1 LLDIEKIY
9 NPPTPLN
16 AKLSKPI
23 IAETNDPTTSINGVL
38 SASNEI
44 QPTLPDLSNTS
55 FCRDLIVFKNFD
67 LLRSNDLFVI
77 FIVVY
82 AAIIPLSI
90 AGASNNVIKFFL
102 VAQCLAW
109 RVFHSYILGAILYFQ
124 SKNKFLTKHY
134 IKFGGNVS
142 EAFSNWK
149 RCVLIRY

>member
-1 LLDIEKIY
+1 MLDIEKTY

-23 IAETNDPTTSINGVL
+23 IAETHEPTIFKNEIS

-44 QPTLPDLSNTS
+44 QSTLSDLSNTS
-55 FCRDLIVFKNFD
+55 NYHFCRDLIVFKNFD
-67 LLRSNDLFVI
+67 PLRSNDLFVI
-77 FIVVY
+77 FIVIY

-90 AGASNNVIKFFL
+90 AGASNNAIKFFL

-109 RVFHSYILGAILYFQ
+109 RIFHSYVLGAVLFFQ
-124 SKNKFLTKHY
+124 SQNKFLTKHY

-149 RCVLIRY
+149 RCV